1 MALEKQK
8 MARKTPRVKTVS
20 VKCGE
25 FDIALNF
32 KKGVKTTRLKVAKS
46 GEISVSLPFYAAQK
60 HALEFVQKHY
70 EWLKSAHKKTLSNL
84 PREDEFRLLGEVY
97 RIKFEP
103 NLKGVNL
110 IRFAS
115 GSGVLNLNS
124 LNLGAGAAENGKFDD
139 FFARKFDS
147 LGDKFDATESRND
160 PRLLDTKFE
169 GEFCETQANKFD
181 SAKDKFDP
189 SEFNAEIL
197 ENSRAKF
204 DAGEFNPHL
213 DEAKFKSADGRK
225 FDGEIYAPGLA
236 ALENCKKAFARR
248 IYGHFIAKFAPTVNR
263 KINRVVVRKMTTRW
277 GSCNSRKG
285 YINLSLNLIEKAP
298 DLVEYVVLHEL
309 AHLIYPHHQKS
320 FYDFIA
326 KLMPDFKAREKR
338 LNKK

>member
-8 MARKTPRVKTVS
+8 MAVKTPSVKTVC

-25 FDIALNF
+25 FDVALNF

-46 GEISVSLPFYAAQK
+46 GDISVSLPFYAAQK
-60 HALEFVQKHY
+60 QALEFVQKHY
-70 EWLKSAHKKTLSNL
+70 DWLKSAHKKTLANL

-97 RIKFEP
+97 RIVLEP

-115 GSGVLNLNS
+115 GSAVFDGLNLS
-124 LNLGAGAAENGKFDD
+124 SGGLNPHLYG
-139 FFARKFDS
+139 
-147 LGDKFDATESRND
+147 
-160 PRLLDTKFE
+160 
-169 GEFCETQANKFD
+169 
-181 SAKDKFDP
+181 
-189 SEFNAEIL
+189 
-197 ENSRAKF
+197 AKF
-204 DAGEFNPHL
+204 DGEFDAIKFDQYL
-213 DEAKFKSADGRK
+213 DEAKFKSMDRRK
-225 FDGEIYAPGLA
+225 FDGEIYAASLA
-236 ALENCKKAFARR
+236 ALENYKKAFARL
-248 IYGHFIAKFAPTVNR
+248 IYGHFIAKFAPAVNR

-285 YINLSLNLIEKAP
+285 YINLSINLIEKAP
-298 DLVEYVVLHEL
+298 ELVEYVVLHEL

-326 KLMPDFKAREKR
+326 KLMPDFKTREQR

>member
-8 MARKTPRVKTVS
+8 MAIKTPRVKTVC

-25 FDIALNF
+25 FDVALNF

-60 HALEFVQKHY
+60 QALEFVQKHY
-70 EWLKSAHKKTLSNL
+70 DWLKSAREKTLANL
-84 PREDEFRLLGEVY
+84 PCEDEFRLLGEVY

-115 GSGVLNLNS
+115 DSGVFDGLNLS
-124 LNLGAGAAENGKFDD
+124 SDGLDPHLYGAKFD
-139 FFARKFDS
+139 
-147 LGDKFDATESRND
+147 GEFDAI
-160 PRLLDTKFE
+160 
-169 GEFCETQANKFD
+169 
-181 SAKDKFDP
+181 KFDP
-189 SEFNAEIL
+189 YI
-197 ENSRAKF
+197 
-204 DAGEFNPHL
+204 
-213 DEAKFKSADGRK
+213 DEAKFTSMDGRK
-225 FDGEIYAPGLA
+225 FDGEIYAASLA
-236 ALENCKKAFARR
+236 ALENYKKAFARR
-248 IYGHFIAKFAPTVNR
+248 IYGHFIAKFAPAVNR

-298 DLVEYVVLHEL
+298 ELVEYVVLHEL

-326 KLMPDFKAREKR
+326 ALMPDFRSREKR

>member
-1 MALEKQK
+1 MAV
-8 MARKTPRVKTVS
+8 KTPRVKTVC

-25 FDIALNF
+25 FDVALNF
-32 KKGVKTTRLKVAKS
+32 KKGVKTTRLKVAKT

-60 HALEFVQKHY
+60 YALEFVQKHY
-70 EWLKSAHKKTLSNL
+70 EWLKSAHEKTLSNL

-110 IRFAS
+110 RRFAGDS
-115 GSGVLNLNS
+115 EIFNGLNFSADGQNPHLY
-124 LNLGAGAAENGKFDD
+124 GANFEGKFD
-139 FFARKFDS
+139 ASKFN
-147 LGDKFDATESRND
+147 L
-160 PRLLDTKFE
+160 
-169 GEFCETQANKFD
+169 
-181 SAKDKFDP
+181 
-189 SEFNAEIL
+189 
-197 ENSRAKF
+197 
-204 DAGEFNPHL
+204 HL
-213 DEAKFKSADGRK
+213 DEAKFKCLDERK
-225 FDGEIYAPGLA
+225 FDGEIYAASLA
-236 ALENCKKAFARR
+236 ALENYKKAFARR
-248 IYGHFIAKFAPTVNR
+248 VYEHFITKFAPAVNR

-298 DLVEYVVLHEL
+298 ELIEYVVLHEL

-326 KLMPDFKAREKR
+326 GLMPDFKSREKR

>member
-1 MALEKQK
+1 
-8 MARKTPRVKTVS
+8 MARKTPSVKTVC

-25 FDIALNF
+25 FDVALNF
-32 KKGVKTTRLKVAKS
+32 KKGVKTTRLKVAKT

-60 HALEFVQKHY
+60 YALEFVQKHY
-70 EWLKSAHKKTLSNL
+70 DWLKSAREKTLANL

-124 LNLGAGAAENGKFDD
+124 LNLGAGAAEDGKFDD

-189 SEFNAEIL
+189 SEFN
-197 ENSRAKF
+197 
-204 DAGEFNPHL
+204 PHL

-236 ALENCKKAFARR
+236 ALENCKKAFAKR
-248 IYGHFIAKFAPTVNR
+248 IYGHLIAKFAPTVNR

>member
-8 MARKTPRVKTVS
+8 MARKTPSVKTVC

-25 FDIALNF
+25 FDVALNF

-46 GEISVSLPFYAAQK
+46 GDISVSLPFYAAQK
-60 HALEFVQKHY
+60 QALEFVQKHY
-70 EWLKSAHKKTLSNL
+70 DWLKSAHEKTLANL

-97 RIKFEP
+97 RIVLEP

-115 GSGVLNLNS
+115 DLGVFDGLNLS
-124 LNLGAGAAENGKFDD
+124 SEGLNPHLHG
-139 FFARKFDS
+139 
-147 LGDKFDATESRND
+147 
-160 PRLLDTKFE
+160 
-169 GEFCETQANKFD
+169 
-181 SAKDKFDP
+181 
-189 SEFNAEIL
+189 
-197 ENSRAKF
+197 AKF
-204 DAGEFNPHL
+204 DGEFDTIKFNAQPN
-213 DEAKFKSADGRK
+213 EAKFTNADGRK
-225 FDGEIYAPGLA
+225 FDGEIYAARLA
-236 ALENCKKAFARR
+236 ALENYKKAFARR
-248 IYGHFIAKFAPTVNR
+248 ICGHFIAKFAPAVNR

-326 KLMPDFKAREKR
+326 KLMHNFKAREKR
-338 LNKK
+338 INKK

>member
-8 MARKTPRVKTVS
+8 MARKAPSVKTVS

-25 FDIALNF
+25 FDVALNF

-60 HALEFVQKHY
+60 YALEFVQKHY
-70 EWLKSAHKKTLSNL
+70 DWLKSAREKTLANL

-115 GSGVLNLNS
+115 DSGVFDDLNLS
-124 LNLGAGAAENGKFDD
+124 SEGLDPHLYGAKFDGKFD
-139 FFARKFDS
+139 AIKFKS
-147 LGDKFDATESRND
+147 QPCE
-160 PRLLDTKFE
+160 TKF
-169 GEFCETQANKFD
+169 T
-181 SAKDKFDP
+181 
-189 SEFNAEIL
+189 
-197 ENSRAKF
+197 
-204 DAGEFNPHL
+204 
-213 DEAKFKSADGRK
+213 SADGRR
-225 FDGEIYAPGLA
+225 FDGEIYAASLA
-236 ALENCKKAFARR
+236 ALENYKKAFARR
-248 IYGHFIAKFAPTVNR
+248 IYGHFIAKLAPTVNR

-298 DLVEYVVLHEL
+298 ELVEYVVLHEL
-309 AHLIYPHHQKS
+309 AHLIYPHHKKS
-320 FYDFIA
+320 FYGFIA
-326 KLMPDFKAREKR
+326 NLMPDFKIREQR

>member
-8 MARKTPRVKTVS
+8 MARKAPSVKTVS

-25 FDIALNF
+25 FDVVLNF

-60 HALEFVQKHY
+60 YALEFVQKHY
-70 EWLKSAHKKTLSNL
+70 EWLKSAHEKTLANL

-110 IRFAS
+110 RRFVGGSDVFS
-115 GSGVLNLNS
+115 GLNFSADGL
-124 LNLGAGAAENGKFDD
+124 
-139 FFARKFDS
+139 
-147 LGDKFDATESRND
+147 D
-160 PRLLDTKFE
+160 PHLYGTKFE
-169 GEFCETQANKFD
+169 GKFD
-181 SAKDKFDP
+181 A
-189 SEFNAEIL
+189 SEFNH
-197 ENSRAKF
+197 
-204 DAGEFNPHL
+204 HL
-213 DEAKFKSADGRK
+213 DEAKFKSLDERK
-225 FDGEIYAPGLA
+225 FDGEIYAASLA
-236 ALENCKKAFARR
+236 ALENYKKVFARR
-248 IYGHFIAKFAPTVNR
+248 VYEHFIAKFAPAVNR

-298 DLVEYVVLHEL
+298 ELVEYVVLHEL
-309 AHLIYPHHQKS
+309 THLIYPHHQKS

-326 KLMPDFKAREKR
+326 KLMPDFKTREQR

>member
-8 MARKTPRVKTVS
+8 MAIKTPRVKTVC

-25 FDIALNF
+25 FDVALNF
-32 KKGVKTTRLKVAKS
+32 KKGVKTTRLKVAKT
-46 GEISVSLPFYAAQK
+46 GEISVSLPFYSAQK
-60 HALEFVQKHY
+60 YALEFVQKNY
-70 EWLKSAHKKTLSNL
+70 DWLKSAREKTLANL

-115 GSGVLNLNS
+115 DLGVFDGLNLS
-124 LNLGAGAAENGKFDD
+124 SDGLDPHLYGAKFDGE
-139 FFARKFDS
+139 FDS
-147 LGDKFDATESRND
+147 I
-160 PRLLDTKFE
+160 
-169 GEFCETQANKFD
+169 
-181 SAKDKFDP
+181 KFDP
-189 SEFNAEIL
+189 Y
-197 ENSRAKF
+197 
-204 DAGEFNPHL
+204 L
-213 DEAKFKSADGRK
+213 DEAKFTSMDGRK
-225 FDGEIYAPGLA
+225 FDGEIYAASLV
-236 ALENCKKAFARR
+236 ALENYKKAFARR

-298 DLVEYVVLHEL
+298 ELVEYVVLHEL

-320 FYDFIA
+320 FYGFIA
-326 KLMPDFKAREKR
+326 QLMPDFKTREQR

>member
-1 MALEKQK
+1 MALENQK
-8 MARKTPRVKTVS
+8 MAVKTPRVKTVS

-25 FDIALNF
+25 FDVALNF

-60 HALEFVQKHY
+60 QAIEFVQKHY
-70 EWLKSAHKKTLSNL
+70 DWLKSAREKTLANL

-110 IRFAS
+110 IRFTS
-115 GSGVLNLNS
+115 DSGVFDGLNLS
-124 LNLGAGAAENGKFDD
+124 SEGLDPHLYGAKFEGKFDG
-139 FFARKFDS
+139 FKFN
-147 LGDKFDATESRND
+147 A
-160 PRLLDTKFE
+160 
-169 GEFCETQANKFD
+169 Q
-181 SAKDKFDP
+181 P
-189 SEFNAEIL
+189 SEV
-197 ENSRAKF
+197 KF
-204 DAGEFNPHL
+204 A
-213 DEAKFKSADGRK
+213 SADERK
-225 FDGEIYAPGLA
+225 FDGEIYTPSLA
-236 ALENCKKAFARR
+236 ALENYKKDFARR
-248 IYGHFIAKFAPTVNR
+248 VYGHFIAKFAPAVNR
-263 KINRVVVRKMTTRW
+263 KINRIVVRKMTTRW

-298 DLVEYVVLHEL
+298 ELVEYVVLHEL

-326 KLMPDFKAREKR
+326 KLMPDFKTREQR

>member
-8 MARKTPRVKTVS
+8 MAIKTPRVKTVC

-25 FDIALNF
+25 FGITLNF

-60 HALEFVQKHY
+60 YALEFVQKHY
-70 EWLKSAHKKTLSNL
+70 DWLKSAREKTLANL

-110 IRFAS
+110 RRFA
-115 GSGVLNLNS
+115 GGLDIFNGLNFSADGLDPH
-124 LNLGAGAAENGKFDD
+124 LYGTKFDRE
-139 FFARKFDS
+139 FSAIKFKS
-147 LGDKFDATESRND
+147 QS
-160 PRLLDTKFE
+160 
-169 GEFCETQANKFD
+169 
-181 SAKDKFDP
+181 
-189 SEFNAEIL
+189 SE
-197 ENSRAKF
+197 AKF
-204 DAGEFNPHL
+204 D
-213 DEAKFKSADGRK
+213 SADGRK
-225 FDGEIYAPGLA
+225 FDGKIYAASLA
-236 ALENCKKAFARR
+236 ALENYKKAFARR
-248 IYGHFIAKFAPTVNR
+248 IYGHFIAKFAPAVNR

-298 DLVEYVVLHEL
+298 ELVEYVVLHEL

-320 FYDFIA
+320 FYGFIA
-326 KLMPDFKAREKR
+326 ALMPDFRSREKR

>member
-1 MALEKQK
+1 
-8 MARKTPRVKTVS
+8 MARKTPSVKTVC

-25 FDIALNF
+25 FDVALNF
-32 KKGVKTTRLKVAKS
+32 KKGVKTTRLKVAKT

-60 HALEFVQKHY
+60 YALEFVQKHY
-70 EWLKSAHKKTLSNL
+70 DWLKSAREKTLSNL
-84 PREDEFRLLGEVY
+84 PRENEFRLLGEVY

-115 GSGVLNLNS
+115 SSEILNLNS
-124 LNLGAGAAENGKFDD
+124 LNLGAGAAEDGKFDD
-139 FFARKFDS
+139 FFAQKFDS

-169 GEFCETQANKFD
+169 GEFCETQASKFD

-189 SEFNAEIL
+189 S
-197 ENSRAKF
+197 KF

>member
-8 MARKTPRVKTVS
+8 MARKTPRVKTVC

-25 FDIALNF
+25 FDVALNF

-60 HALEFVQKHY
+60 YALEFVQKHY
-70 EWLKSAHKKTLSNL
+70 DWLKSAREKTLANL

-110 IRFAS
+110 RRFAGDSEIFS
-115 GSGVLNLNS
+115 GLNLS
-124 LNLGAGAAENGKFDD
+124 SDGPDPYLYGAKFDGKFDD
-139 FFARKFDS
+139 SKFDPRLDNAKFDS
-147 LGDKFDATESRND
+147 S
-160 PRLLDTKFE
+160 
-169 GEFCETQANKFD
+169 
-181 SAKDKFDP
+181 
-189 SEFNAEIL
+189 
-197 ENSRAKF
+197 
-204 DAGEFNPHL
+204 
-213 DEAKFKSADGRK
+213 DGRK
-225 FDGEIYAPGLA
+225 FDGEIYAPGLG

>member
-1 MALEKQK
+1 
-8 MARKTPRVKTVS
+8 MARKTPRVKTVC

-25 FDIALNF
+25 FDVALNF

-60 HALEFVQKHY
+60 YALEFVQKHY
-70 EWLKSAHKKTLSNL
+70 DWLKSAREKTLANL

-124 LNLGAGAAENGKFDD
+124 LNLGAGAAEDGKFDN

-147 LGDKFDATESRND
+147 L
-160 PRLLDTKFE
+160 
-169 GEFCETQANKFD
+169 ETQASKFD

-189 SEFNAEIL
+189 SKFNAEIL

-204 DAGEFNPHL
+204 DAGEFNSHL
-213 DEAKFKSADGRK
+213 DEAKFKSSDGRK

-248 IYGHFIAKFAPTVNR
+248 IYGHLIAKFAPTVNR

-326 KLMPDFKAREKR
+326 KLMPNFKAREKR